1 MSNIWQVRGN
11 AQIQVNGISH
21 RLNKPNGAIWNV
33 FRNITNK
40 RAGNYLLRG
49 EIRYGV
55 STIQDSEIVLEVIG
69 THQSDTEHEVYYKR
83 IELSGR
89 ADNFFEFSIPDI
101 DIHYGLTYRLELTLS
116 GQAMDIS
123 LQNINL
129 TRTNRK
135 FGHAIGDIGLL
146 SKVSRRD
153 TSLRLGNSELLEFEG
168 GVGRNLSGLLPEI
181 KDGLYFYPQ
190 SREWFGDR
198 NLNHQLPNA
207 GYSHPELRVFSSE
220 KIGQPRKD
228 EFVHIFSQ
236 ARPNDVCEFRIKNE
250 NRPIF
255 IRAGIVNNNGNIDPV
270 NGYWNLEITNNGTRE
285 ITVRIRQ
292 TSNLI
297 NRRGEGRQTIFLP
310 INVFRDF
317 ELNRSI
323 GRAEINLEYNYLT

>member
-1 MSNIWQVRGN
+1 MSNIWQVRGS
-11 AQIQVNGISH
+11 AVIQVNGIEH
-21 RLNKPNGAIWNV
+21 RLIKPNAATWNV

-40 RAGNYLLRG
+40 RAGTYLLRG
-49 EIRYGV
+49 EIRYRNT
-55 STIQDSEIVLEVIG
+55 TIRDNEIVLEVIG
-69 THQSDTEHEVYYKR
+69 TNQQDIEHEVYYKR

-101 DIHYGLTYRLELTLS
+101 DIHHGLTYRLELTLS

-123 LQNINL
+123 FQNINL
-129 TRTNRK
+129 TRTDRK
-135 FGHAIGDIGLL
+135 FGHAIGSSDVL

-153 TSLRLGNSELLEFEG
+153 TSFRLASHELLEFEA
-168 GVGRNLSGLLPEI
+168 GVGRELNGLLPEI

-190 SREWFGDR
+190 AREWFGDR
-198 NLNHQLPNA
+198 NLNHLLTT

-228 EFVHIFSQ
+228 EFTHNFTQ
-236 ARPNDVCEFRIKNE
+236 ARPNDVCEFKIKNE

-255 IRAGIVNNNGNIDPV
+255 IRAGIVNNSGNIDS

-297 NRRGEGRQTIFLP
+297 GRRGAGRQVIFLP
-310 INVFRDF
+310 ITVFRNPH
-317 ELNRSI
+317 LTRSI